1 MGEPAAKEGDHI
13 VAVDTHIVLIPA
25 PPGPPVPTPLP
36 SPFDGI
42 INNNLSEN
50 VKIMGMFA
58 ATVGSMAE
66 NIPPHIPEGG
76 PFQDPPT
83 NQGQIIIGSPTVMI
97 NNKPAARNGDTAMTC
112 NDPVDLPIGKVIA
125 IGTVLIG

>member
-1 MGEPAAKEGDHI
+1 MGEPAAKEGDRI
-13 VAVDTHIVLIPA
+13 VAVDIHIVLITT
-25 PPGPPVPTPLP
+25 PVGEIPTPLP
-36 SPFDGI
+36 HPFEGI
-42 INNNLSEN
+42 IKNNVSED

-76 PFQDPPT
+76 TFENPPT
-83 NQGQIIIGSPTVMI
+83 NQGQIIVGSPTVMI
-97 NNKPAARNGDTAMTC
+97 NGKPAARNGDTAMTC
-112 NDPVDLPIGKVIA
+112 NDPVDLPIGNVIA